1 MRTKSLQHGLVIL
14 RRRQVESRTGLAR
27 SSIYALIAAGH
38 FHEPIRLTPNTVGWL
53 EHEVE
58 QWIAQRIQASRQP
71 E

>member
-38 FHEPIRLTPNTVGWL
+38 FPEPIRLTPNTVGWL

-58 QWIAQRIQASRQP
+58 QWIAQRIQASR
-71 E
+71 ESE